1 MKDQVKAIINLK
13 LAVSIAKCKNLY
25 KKLGKAQFP
34 WEINF
39 PHKDSI
45 KISFEV
51 FSLVNF

>member
-1 MKDQVKAIINLK
+1 MKDQENAIINLK
-13 LAVSIAKCKNLY
+13 LAVSIAKYKSFC
-25 KKLGKAQFP
+25 KKLGKTQFP

-51 FSLVNF
+51 FALANF